1 MQEFK
6 SLAHS
11 WDIGIL
17 GVKCMKPWDTLDGAG
32 VAWLDGKSIFVVWFL
47 CSICKI
53 ASFDSLSVCPI
64 KIAGLFSV
72 ASMLQTTSQFIE
84 LPIGEKGKND
94 LTSAAS

>member
-1 MQEFK
+1 MEQVW
-6 SLAHS
+6 HG
-11 WDIGIL
+11 WM
-17 GVKCMKPWDTLDGAG
+17 VK
-32 VAWLDGKSIFVVWFL
+32 VFL
-47 CSICKI
+47 LCGSSAASVSKI

-64 KIAGLFSV
+64 KIAVLFSV